1 MGVSAFEGEYLL
13 QFMDAKKDH
22 FLFPSND
29 DAKGKADPNESNG
42 QYTGATQFFFLA
54 SALLRVGL
62 HPALKMEQ
70 EFHQHAGKAFAMLR
84 AHVAATKT
92 PGQQPQPLSDNAR
105 KEFGPKIA
113 TWLGYKVFLEEP
125 DFVTNVTNFALLQLR
140 WVLGACRASPSL
152 KVPDWMV
159 KDPARWLAHVA
170 RTTPHLLRPHHAEQA
185 VECSTELLQIGNTA
199 FSPIVVTCL
208 LRIASAFVYAGINR
222 ARERQRRRHGR
233 RPDQED
239 DDRNIDIYLSF
250 DPNDLGVTVFTNH
263 LVSTKLCPSLIRT
276 FSSSRCRRGP
286 RYG

>member
-13 QFMDAKKDH
+13 QFMNDKKDH

-29 DAKGKADPNESNG
+29 GAKRKADPNESNG

-70 EFHQHAGKAFAMLR
+70 EFHQHAGKTFAMLR
-84 AHVAATKT
+84 AHVAATNT
-92 PGQQPQPLSDNAR
+92 PGQQPQPLSHNAR
-105 KEFGPKIA
+105 KDLGPTIA

-125 DFVTNVTNFALLQLR
+125 DFVTNITNFALLQLR
-140 WVLGACRASPSL
+140 WVLGVLGACHGSPSL

-170 RTTPHLLRPHHAEQA
+170 RTNPHLLRPHHAEQA

-208 LRIASAFVYAGINR
+208 LRIASTFVYAGINR
-222 ARERQRRRHGR
+222 ARERQRRRRG
-233 RPDQED
+233 PQLDQED
-239 DDRNIDIYLSF
+239 DGRNIDIYLSF
-250 DPNDLGVTVFTNH
+250 DPNDLGVSEFGGVVLH
-263 LVSTKLCPSLIRT
+263 SPI
-276 FSSSRCRRGP
+276 FSSQRNRVTLSISR
-286 RYG
+286 